1 LHLPLLA
8 PDNLLARLPPSY
20 IAVAEKDPV
29 RDDGV
34 VLQKRLTDV
43 GVPAKLQYYSGLP
56 HHFHVFS
63 ALDIAHEMMAD
74 SVEGARWV
82 LAVGEGRSV

>member
-1 LHLPLLA
+1 M
-8 PDNLLARLPPSY
+8 
-20 IAVAEKDPV
+20 

-74 SVEGARWV
+74 PVEGARWV